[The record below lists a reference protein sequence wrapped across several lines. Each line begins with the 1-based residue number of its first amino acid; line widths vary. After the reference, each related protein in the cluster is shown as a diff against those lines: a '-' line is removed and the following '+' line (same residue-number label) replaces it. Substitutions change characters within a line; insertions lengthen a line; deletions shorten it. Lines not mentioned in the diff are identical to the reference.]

1 MGERR
6 GRDNERIMNKELMGT
21 DNNVVTAGCG
31 GVGGGGHGYE
41 GDKRYWKKY
50 NKKQTVKNNKINK

>member
-1 MGERR
+1 
-6 GRDNERIMNKELMGT
+6 MGT